1 MKLALSLSKGA
12 LVASAVISVSC
23 GAPLMKLPTGPGKP
37 ADDAASVMAQAT
49 AVCRAVNTITLE
61 MSVHGSAGGHRVR
74 GRLTAGLAKPS
85 SARLEAA
92 ASFGQ
97 PLFIFVASGA
107 DASLLLP
114 RDKRILERGRPA
126 DVLEA
131 VSGVPLD
138 AAALRTLVTGC
149 ANMPDASDAVSFG
162 DNWRVAPDGMD
173 DVYFR
178 RDPST
183 RPDGARS
190 GQDAASWRLVST
202 VRRAAWRAEYSM
214 FLNNLPRIVRI
225 VSAPSDRFDLQL
237 DLSQVDVNVP
247 LGPEAFRLQQ
257 AAGAD
262 PISLEELRRSGPL
275 GDK

>member
-1 MKLALSLSKGA
+1 VKLALSLSKGA
-12 LVASAVISVSC
+12 LVASAVISASC
-23 GAPLMKLPTGPGKP
+23 GAPLMKLPTGPGRP
-37 ADDAASVMAQAT
+37 ADDAASVIAQAT
-49 AVCRAVNTITLE
+49 AACRAVNTITLE

-173 DVYFR
+173 NVYFR
-178 RDPST
+178 RETQSAT
-183 RPDGARS
+183 
-190 GQDAASWRLVST
+190 WRLVST

-214 FLNNLPRIVRI
+214 FESNLPRIVRI
-225 VSAPSDRFDLQL
+225 VSAPSGRFDLQL

-257 AAGAD
+257 TAGAD